1 MHRTNIIIKEKVK
14 RVLSIMLLTM
24 KFSEKMEAISIE
36 ACQKKKKIKRGN
48 IKEKDA
54 TLILIQMEN

>member
-1 MHRTNIIIKEKVK
+1 MK

-36 ACQKKKKIKRGN
+36 ACQKRKGSKKETSKR
-48 IKEKDA
+48 K
-54 TLILIQMEN
+54 MPH